1 MNPQQQQQVTQ
12 PTINGM
18 TLEEY
23 ALHQYKEKVKQ
34 QMGGGNNS
42 LIKTEDNEQQ
52 QQQQLMGMNN
62 ATGESGA

>member
-1 MNPQQQQQVTQ
+1 
-12 PTINGM
+12 M

-34 QMGGGNNS
+34 QMSGANNS

-52 QQQQLMGMNN
+52 QQQQLMGMNS
-62 ATGESGA
+62 APGGSGAQSVAQQQ

>member
-1 MNPQQQQQVTQ
+1 
-12 PTINGM
+12 M

-42 LIKTEDNEQQ
+42 LIKTEDNDQ
-52 QQQQLMGMNN
+52 QQQQLMGINN
-62 ATGESGA
+62 AAGESGA